1 MSAPIFLGG
10 MISHISK
17 QKTNNDNSEKRGLLM
32 ASGFI
37 TGEALMGI
45 LVAIP
50 IFITANKNWWPTVNG
65 LDWLGII
72 FFLIV
77 IFLLYKSVT
86 KK

>member
-1 MSAPIFLGG
+1 

-65 LDWLGII
+65 FDWLGII